1 MSLILKQTMRKIN
14 LILFFA
20 LFTLISCGSKLDSA
34 KESLVGTWQ
43 VNEIFKNIPA
53 TGLSEEDKSGS
64 GVFEFTSTQCDYNF
78 TFGMEVEMNSFGYEF
93 QTSKEN
99 AGFTKVDRFDV
110 IGEENYRVRFG
121 DQTSDAHKEATEMTL
136 ERTVVTDS
144 LTFEYSISLS
154 KM

>member
-1 MSLILKQTMRKIN
+1 MKHILLSLITYI
-14 LILFFA
+14 LIFS
-20 LFTLISCGSKLDSA
+20 SCGSKLDSA

-43 VNEIFKNIPA
+43 VTEIFKSIPS
-53 TGLSEEDKSGS
+53 TGLSEEDKSGN
-64 GVFEFTSTQCDYNF
+64 GIFEFTNTQCDYNF
-78 TFGMEVEMNSFGYEF
+78 TFGMEAEMNSFGYEF

-144 LTFEYSISLS
+144 LTFEYTISLT
-154 KM
+154 KI

>member
-1 MSLILKQTMRKIN
+1 MKKLL
-14 LILFFA
+14 LYFLFVF
-20 LFTLISCGSKLDSA
+20 LTIISCCTSKTDSA

-43 VNEIFKNIPA
+43 VTEIFKNIPA

-99 AGFTKVDRFDV
+99 AGFTKDDCIDHYSYIHHLSCSNYSC
-110 IGEENYRVRFG
+110 IGAKVHNLYKLIK
-121 DQTSDAHKEATEMTL
+121 KEKDDKVL
-136 ERTVVTDS
+136 GLP
-144 LTFEYSISLS
+144 LTITIPYTPQ
-154 KM
+154 K